1 MFPLRFAAP
10 VKVEMLFFR
19 HPKAGHHHSASPRAQ
34 HCLSMVVS
42 CSTDKQRAW
51 KRIQHSGI
59 SAHDWFAQTYL
70 LVFSAQGELICN
82 RRAWDVLSPHP
93 STHNWERITTVSSS
107 NATAVASPISRPRK
121 TAAKKV
127 TTQITCREQKDIN
140 GYEHDEDWDHEP
152 QVRAA
157 TSELLSLV
165 WYRMSIFFLVII
177 IIIILNDFV
186 FHSCLSCKIGLC
198 SPTSTRKQF

>member
-10 VKVEMLFFR
+10 VKMEMLFLR
-19 HPKAGHHHSASPRAQ
+19 HAKAGHHHSASPRAQ
-34 HCLSMVVS
+34 HCLSMVVP
-42 CSTDKQRAW
+42 CSTDKQRPW

-82 RRAWDVLSPHP
+82 RRPWDVLSPRL

-107 NATAVASPISRPRK
+107 KATAVASPISRPRK

-127 TTQITCREQKDIN
+127 TTQITCREQKDIS
-140 GYEHDEDWDHEP
+140 GYERDEDQDREP

-157 TSELLSLV
+157 ISVLLSLIC
-165 WYRMSIFFLVII
+165 YRMSIFLLLLLLLLF
-177 IIIILNDFV
+177 
-186 FHSCLSCKIGLC
+186 
-198 SPTSTRKQF
+198 